1 MNQTLTRT
9 PRVRIRPATVSALR
23 DMAFVLSLTQ
33 RVRAEMNGMSARR

>member
-9 PRVRIRPATVSALR
+9 PRVRIRPETASALR

-33 RVRAEMNGMSARR
+33 RVREEMKGEAVRR